1 MTHTNALLTDFY
13 ELTMM
18 AGYLDQGKADDTA
31 TFDMYFRRNP
41 YGGGYAV
48 AAGLED
54 AVRNILEM
62 RFSIDDVGYL
72 RSLRSPRA

>member
-18 AGYLDQGKADDTA
+18 AGYINQGKTNDTA
-31 TFDMYFRRNP
+31 TFDLYFRRNP

-54 AVRNILEM
+54 AVKTIPHLSKTANRT
-62 RFSIDDVGYL
+62 
-72 RSLRSPRA
+72 